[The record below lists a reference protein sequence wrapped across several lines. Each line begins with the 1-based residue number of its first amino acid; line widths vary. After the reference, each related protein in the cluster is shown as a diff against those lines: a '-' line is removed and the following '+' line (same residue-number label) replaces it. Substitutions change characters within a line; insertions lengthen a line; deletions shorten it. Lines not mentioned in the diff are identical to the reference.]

1 MGLSFLFNR
10 YQPNELFFEKATISL
25 KTTFKG
31 FISETVIN
39 VAMWLKLEK
48 DVYHRLNN
56 VTLLVTISQW
66 RQASK
71 TYTSR
76 TSL

>member
-25 KTTFKG
+25 KSTFKC
-31 FISETVIN
+31 FISETVIK
-39 VAMWLKLEK
+39 VAMWLTLEK

-56 VTLLVTISQW
+56 VTLLAAISQW

>member
-10 YQPNELFFEKATISL
+10 YQPNEFFFEKATISL
-25 KTTFKG
+25 KPTFKG

-56 VTLLVTISQW
+56 VTISQW

>member
-71 TYTSR
+71 TYTSS

>member
-39 VAMWLKLEK
+39 VAM
-48 DVYHRLNN
+48 
-56 VTLLVTISQW
+56 
-66 RQASK
+66 
-71 TYTSR
+71 
-76 TSL
+76 